1 MTSLNAQQC
10 AFVNFLNVE
19 SALIARNDVMT
30 RLGGRILPH
39 LGLNSPPVQIG
50 FGPIEPPL
58 VAPLASGISY
68 TPELLSTPQLGNGP
82 SPHSN
87 GSTVQTTPTR
97 ALWIGSIAPTTTSAE
112 LLHVFSAWGPIES
125 ARVLTHK
132 SCAFVNMERLED
144 AMRARKALNG
154 REIFGS
160 EIGPVKVR
168 CVDILRG

>member
-1 MTSLNAQQC
+1 
-10 AFVNFLNVE
+10 
-19 SALIARNDVMT
+19 MT

-39 LGLNSPPVQIG
+39 LGLNSPPVRIG

-58 VAPLASGISY
+58 IAPLASGIAY
-68 TPELLSTPQLGNGP
+68 TPELVGTPMLGP
-82 SPHSN
+82 SPHAN

-144 AMRARKALNG
+144 AVRARKALNG
-154 REIFGS
+154 REIFGP
-160 EIGPVKVR
+160 EIGSVKVR
-168 CVDILRG
+168 RLSCGRSS